1 MHIQINRR
9 LIKNFDWGT
18 FFIVILLSIIGIMTI
33 YSATRPLL
41 PHEQPNYHIKQIY
54 WLLLGIT
61 ALFLL

>member
-1 MHIQINRR
+1 MHMQINRR

-41 PHEQPNYHIKQIY
+41 LMNSQI
-54 WLLLGIT
+54 IT
-61 ALFLL
+61 